1 MTDIK
6 METPELTLIKPEDS
20 ADQQLMSVQQESVK
34 QEETDQRDSA
44 QVITDKEVTDS
55 DLIVLDNNQALT
67 TSLKVAEY
75 FGKRHSD
82 VIRKIEQ
89 TVNDLEK
96 VNERNFAPVESGFIQ
111 GTYKDSKGEDRPLY
125 YLNRD
130 AFTFTVMGFTGEK
143 AAAWKWRYIQAFN
156 RMEKE
161 LRRRQENKPM
171 TSLEILQHQVTVMTE
186 HERHLKEH
194 DSLISQVQADIKQI
208 KQNNNGMFF
217 RHEMTDIRQQQQL
230 DQHETDIQ
238 KIQRVISDKG
248 PREEIKALISA
259 IVTKTADTTE
269 PYSYKEAYEVLYKYI
284 RDEKKIRLSTK
295 LTNLKRLRSEQG
307 WSKAKIEKLSCLDA
321 IDADPAIWGAVRDA
335 VKELWIFLEER
346 THG

>member
-1 MTDIK
+1 MVDIT

-20 ADQQLMSVQQESVK
+20 VNQQLIPVQQKSVK

-44 QVITDKEVTDS
+44 QTVTDKEVTDS
-55 DLIVLDNNQALT
+55 DLIVLENNQALT
-67 TSLKVAEY
+67 TSLKVAEC
-75 FGKRHSD
+75 FEKRHGD

-89 TVNDLEK
+89 LQEQIGQRKIASSSVT
-96 VNERNFAPVESGFIQ
+96 FIQ
-111 GTYKDSKGEDRPLY
+111 SSYINQQGKEQPM
-125 YLNRD
+125 YLMNRD
-130 AFTFTVMGFTGEK
+130 SFTLLVMGFTGEK
-143 AAAWKWRYIQAFN
+143 ALEWKIRYIQAFN
-156 RMEKE
+156 RMEEE

-171 TSLEILQHQVTVMTE
+171 TALEILQHQVTVMTE

-208 KQNNNGMFF
+208 KQNNNGMFL
-217 RHEMTDIRQQQQL
+217 RHEIADIRQQQQL

-238 KIQRVISDKG
+238 KLQRVISDKG
-248 PREEIKALISA
+248 PREEIKTLISA
-259 IVTKTADTTE
+259 VVTKTADTTE

-295 LTNLKRLRSEQG
+295 LTNLKRLRTEQG
-307 WSKAKIEKLSCLDA
+307 WSKTKVEKLSCLDA
-321 IDADPAIWGAVRDA
+321 IDADPAIWGAIRDA
-335 VKELWIFLEER
+335 VKELWIFLEEK

>member
-20 ADQQLMSVQQESVK
+20 ADQQLIPVQQESVK
-34 QEETDQRDSA
+34 QEKTNQRDSVQA
-44 QVITDKEVTDS
+44 ITDKEVTDS
-55 DLIVLDNNQALT
+55 DLIILNNDQALT
-67 TSLKVAEY
+67 TSLKVAEC
-75 FGKRHSD
+75 FEKRHGD

-89 TVNDLEK
+89 LQEQIGQRKIASSSVT
-96 VNERNFAPVESGFIQ
+96 FIQ
-111 GTYKDSKGEDRPLY
+111 SSYINQQSKEQPM
-125 YLNRD
+125 YLMNRD
-130 AFTFTVMGFTGEK
+130 SFTLLVMGFTGDK
-143 AAAWKWRYIQAFN
+143 ALEWKIRYIQAFN
-156 RMEKE
+156 RMEEE
-161 LRRRQENKPM
+161 LRKRQENKPM

-194 DSLISQVQADIKQI
+194 DNLISQVQADIKQI
-208 KQNNNGMFF
+208 KQNNNGMFL
-217 RHEMTDIRQQQQL
+217 RHEMADIRQQQQL

-238 KIQRVISDKG
+238 KLQRVISDKG
-248 PREEIKALISA
+248 PREEIKTLISA
-259 IVTKTADTTE
+259 VVTKTADTTE

-321 IDADPAIWGAVRDA
+321 IDADPAIWGAIRDA

>member
-1 MTDIK
+1 MADIK
-6 METPELTLIKPEDS
+6 METPGFTLIKPEDS
-20 ADQQLMSVQQESVK
+20 VNQQLIPVQQESVK

-44 QVITDKEVTDS
+44 QTVTDKEVTDS
-55 DLIVLDNNQALT
+55 DLIVLENNQALT
-67 TSLKVAEY
+67 TSLKVAEC
-75 FGKRHSD
+75 FGKQHSHVMRAVEKAIENVV
-82 VIRKIEQ
+82 VIGQSK
-89 TVNDLEK
+89 NGPADL
-96 VNERNFAPVESGFIQ
+96 GFIA
-111 GTYKDSKGEDRPLY
+111 GTYEDQQGKNRPLY

-130 AFTFTVMGFTGEK
+130 AFTFVVMGFTGEK
-143 AAAWKWRYIQAFN
+143 AATWKWRYIQAFN
-156 RMEKE
+156 RMEEE

-208 KQNNNGMFF
+208 KQNNNGMFL
-217 RHEMTDIRQQQQL
+217 RHEMADIRQQQQL

-238 KIQRVISDKG
+238 KLQRVISDKG
-248 PREEIKALISA
+248 PREEIKTLISA
-259 IVTKTADTTE
+259 VVTKTADTTE

-321 IDADPAIWGAVRDA
+321 IDADPAIWGAIRDA